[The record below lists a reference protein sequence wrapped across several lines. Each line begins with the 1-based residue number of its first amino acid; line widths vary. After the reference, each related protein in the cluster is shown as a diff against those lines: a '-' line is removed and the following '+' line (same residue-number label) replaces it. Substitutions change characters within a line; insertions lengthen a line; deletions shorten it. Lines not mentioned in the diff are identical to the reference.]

1 MLVFQRI
8 QIRGRKE
15 VSKMPSNDMKKA
27 YELSGKAIREKI
39 KKDIPQDEKYLKK
52 VSDSDVIVVRGGY
65 DRAEDVL
72 RAMEIPHVTI
82 DPQDVDRAELNPNQ
96 VVFINCPGRLSANGI
111 SKINSFVEEGGFLI
125 TTDWALRHVIEP
137 AFPGILRY
145 NQQPTR
151 DDVVRVEILDC
162 GHELLEGLISE
173 DEDPQWWLEGSS
185 FPIEILDKD
194 KVEVLITSEEMEAK
208 YGEAPIAVTFNYG
221 AGSVFHIVSHY
232 YLQRADLRTGRHKQ
246 TAAEYFATKG
256 VAPDAAMEDVSL
268 GSAESAFTS
277 AGFVSK
283 VIIEKKKQDM
293 AAKDSDRQKEPQAVM
308 ETLKDDGLEEKP
320 HPSKQKAFEFAKSKG
335 DKIQQEKGA
344 E

>member
-1 MLVFQRI
+1 
-8 QIRGRKE
+8 
-15 VSKMPSNDMKKA
+15 MPSKDMKKA
-27 YELSGKAIREKI
+27 YEVSGKAIREKI
-39 KKDIPQDEKYLKK
+39 KKDIPQDEEYLKK
-52 VSDSDVIVVRGGY
+52 VQNSDVIVVRGGY

-72 RAMEIPHVTI
+72 GAMEIPHVII
-82 DPQDVDRAELNPNQ
+82 DTHDVDRAEFNSSQ
-96 VVFINCPGRLSANGI
+96 VVFINCPGNLSGYGI
-111 SKINSFVEEGGFLI
+111 TKIRSFVEEGGFLV
-125 TTDWALRHVIEP
+125 TTDWALRNVIES

-162 GHELLEGLISE
+162 GHQFLEGLISV

-185 FPIEILDKD
+185 YPIEILDKD

-221 AGSVFHIVSHY
+221 EGSVFHIVSHY
-232 YLQRADLRTGRHKQ
+232 YLQRADLRTGRHQQ

-293 AAKDSDRQKEPQAVM
+293 AAKESDGQKEPQAVM
-308 ETLKDDGLEEKP
+308 ETLKNDGLEEEPKP
-320 HPSKQKAFEFAKSKG
+320 PKQKAFEFVIQKE